1 MRPSALSGRRIVLQT
16 LAGAV
21 LVSVSLISLG
31 QAGKEESDEK
41 KARKGAKAGKSIVLT
56 VLIVGNDKP
65 VAQAE
70 VKAVFSGGVEA
81 TRFTSES
88 GEATFHSA
96 GKGKV
101 SVRVIATGWASAMQ
115 DITLKEG
122 TQRVT
127 VELSPLG
134 GK

>member
-1 MRPSALSGRRIVLQT
+1 MKPVALSGRRIVLQA

-21 LVSVSLISLG
+21 LASVSLISLG
-31 QAGKEESDEK
+31 QAGKDESEEK
-41 KARKGAKAGKSIVLT
+41 KAGKGAKSGKSVMLT
-56 VLIVGNDKP
+56 VLVVGNGKP

-70 VKAVFSGGVEA
+70 VKAEFSGGAEA

-96 GKGKV
+96 GKGKA

-122 TQRVT
+122 TQRIT
-127 VELSPLG
+127 VELNPLG